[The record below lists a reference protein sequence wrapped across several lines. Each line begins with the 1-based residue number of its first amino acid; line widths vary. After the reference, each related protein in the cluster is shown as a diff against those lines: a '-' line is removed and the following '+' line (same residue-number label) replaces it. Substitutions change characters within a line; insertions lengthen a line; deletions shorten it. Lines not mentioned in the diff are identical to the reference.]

1 MSEACSMHEELR
13 YLHDMLL
20 GTPKKVDHFGDQ
32 GINGKVILKG
42 ILEKCGAKVGGG
54 FNWLR
59 IGYH

>member
-42 ILEKCGAKVGGG
+42 ILEKWC
-54 FNWLR
+54 
-59 IGYH
+59 